1 MISFFDSI
9 TYSQDEELICRTNQN
24 GLNIYE
30 TNHFN
35 LIYKLDPYRIGLT
48 GDITKAKIL
57 FNTRIIGFSMI
68 ELKSVESKVEQ
79 MINIDSKT
87 RFHNLILYDLKDDEI
102 IGKITMK
109 KYIEIKDFLITKYFL
124 IIMIENKNKCI
135 LFKTA
140 NFEYFKTISD
150 VELGKIVYSDDYY
163 IPKYISKKK
172 NQNLK
177 EGNKNK
183 ETLKNNKC
191 ILAYQDSNNKKI
203 IHLKDCLF
211 NSNGT
216 KILGIKNR
224 DIEIEKDFNSNE
236 MKYLDIISSYLII
249 SSFYGNK
256 VHLYDISIGI
266 FKYCLFLG
274 NFPYEL
280 SGIHLDNKE
289 KIISV
294 ITNNKYIKLYKLNKL
309 NIICKCDSHNDENIA
324 MEEKRG
330 ILDKFKHK
338 LGIGRNDF
346 LCRYK
351 INYKEFDMKDTMT
364 LVFFDKKVNDA
375 FYMIQNNKIV
385 KKLKFDRKKNKDM
398 VLLNATNLPKYAAN
412 KHDL

>member
-79 MINIDSKT
+79 MINSDCKT
-87 RFHNLILYDLKDDEI
+87 RLHNLILYDLKDDEI

-124 IIMIENKNKCI
+124 IIMIENKNKFI

-150 VELGKIVYSDDYY
+150 VELGKIAYSDDYY

-172 NQNLK
+172 NQSLK

-183 ETLKNNKC
+183 EASKNNKC

-256 VHLYDISIGI
+256 VHLYDISKGI

-309 NIICKCDSHNDENIA
+309 NIICKCDLHNDENIA

-351 INYKEFDMKDTMT
+351 INYQEFDMKDTMT

>member
-1 MISFFDSI
+1 MITFFDSI

-24 GLNIYE
+24 GLNIYD
-30 TNHFN
+30 TKHFN

-57 FNTRIIGFSMI
+57 FNSRIIGFSMI

-79 MINIDSKT
+79 MINSDSKT
-87 RFHNLILYDLKDDEI
+87 RMHNLILYDLKDDEI

-109 KYIEIKDFLITKYFL
+109 KYVEIKDFLITKYLL

-163 IPKYISKKK
+163 IPKYISKKN
-172 NQNLK
+172 NQRLK
-177 EGNKNK
+177 EGDKNE
-183 ETLKNNKC
+183 ETSKNNKC
-191 ILAYQDSNNKKI
+191 ILAYQDSNNRKI
-203 IHLKDCLF
+203 IHLKECIF
-211 NSNGT
+211 NSKGT
-216 KILGIKNR
+216 KILGIKDR
-224 DIEIEKDFNSNE
+224 DIEIERDFDSNE

-249 SSFYGNK
+249 SSSYGNK
-256 VHLYDISIGI
+256 VHLYDISKGM

-309 NIICKCDSHNDENIA
+309 SIICKCNSHNDANIA
-324 MEEKRG
+324 KEEKRG

-351 INYKEFDMKDTMT
+351 INYKDFDMKDNMT
-364 LVFFDKKVNDA
+364 LVFFDKKVNDV

-385 KKLKFDRKKNKDM
+385 KKLKFDRKNNKDM
-398 VLLNATNLPKYAAN
+398 ILLNATTLPKYAA
-412 KHDL
+412 KHGL

>member
-79 MINIDSKT
+79 MINSDSKT
-87 RFHNLILYDLKDDEI
+87 RLHNLILYDLKDDEI

-256 VHLYDISIGI
+256 VHLYDISKGI

-309 NIICKCDSHNDENIA
+309 NI
-324 MEEKRG
+324 
-330 ILDKFKHK
+330 
-338 LGIGRNDF
+338 
-346 LCRYK
+346 
-351 INYKEFDMKDTMT
+351 
-364 LVFFDKKVNDA
+364 
-375 FYMIQNNKIV
+375 
-385 KKLKFDRKKNKDM
+385 
-398 VLLNATNLPKYAAN
+398 NL
-412 KHDL
+412 